1 MEKSRFAIA
10 YSPGCFG
17 KLLDTTIKI
26 QLGLNPKFNPQASHS
41 HDEFASGPD
50 VIKHFHKEIFSQEEE
65 KEFSKSTTLFP
76 YFPQTHR
83 FVAPY
88 MNYCKF
94 FGGLPQINDFEK
106 YNIKS
111 LSNNEKIGCTDREV
125 YLKAV
130 VTHFWQKAVK
140 IPANVLPLNLLDFFT
155 DLEIFITNLEKLLEQ
170 KLTQQALEFISA
182 KQKANLAI
190 FNKHEQSITGN
201 TATEDI
207 LDCFR
212 IAMHIDYDVA
222 KYSSFL
228 KNPTQYLSSIPIE
241 DK

>member
-1 MEKSRFAIA
+1 MISR
-10 YSPGCFG
+10 
-17 KLLDTTIKI
+17 
-26 QLGLNPKFNPQASHS
+26 
-41 HDEFASGPD
+41 
-50 VIKHFHKEIFSQEEE
+50 
-65 KEFSKSTTLFP
+65 STTSNL
-76 YFPQTHR
+76 YQT
-83 FVAPY
+83 
-88 MNYCKF
+88 MKK
-94 FGGLPQINDFEK
+94 QD
-106 YNIKS
+106 
-111 LSNNEKIGCTDREV
+111 
-125 YLKAV
+125 
-130 VTHFWQKAVK
+130 
-140 IPANVLPLNLLDFFT
+140 VLPLNLLDFFT

-241 DK
+241 DKQKHNTSTTGDLKNGFRMDT